1 MTGVAVVAHTG
12 KSLGGGLAELR
23 AVLAEQGITDPLWYE
38 AAKSRKAPKLARR
51 ALEEGA
57 DLVFVWGGDGMVQRC
72 LEELAGSP
80 AAVAVLPAGTANLLA
95 NNLGIPRHL
104 RAAVDIGLHGRRRQL
119 DVGVMNG
126 ERFAVMAG
134 TGFDALMIRGADRG
148 AKERFGRAAYVW
160 TGARN
165 LRKSRFGA
173 RITVDGRR
181 WFKGEAGCVL
191 LGNVG
196 RIIGGLPAFDDAEPD
211 DGLLE
216 VGVVTAGSVVQW
228 LRVLTRMTLG
238 RSDRSPFVDI
248 TRGATIDI
256 RLDRALPYE
265 LDGGDRKPVKRLKV
279 RVEPAALTVCVP
291 G

>member
-12 KSLGGGLAELR
+12 KSLGGGLTELR
-23 AVLAEQGITDPLWYE
+23 AVLAEHGITDPQWY
-38 AAKSRKAPKLARR
+38 AVPKSKKAPKLARR

-72 LEELAGSP
+72 IQELAGSS
-80 AAVAVLPAGTANLLA
+80 AAVAIVPAGTANLLA
-95 NNLGIPRHL
+95 NNLGIPSDL
-104 RAAVDIGLHGRRRQL
+104 RAAVDVGLHGRRRPL
-119 DVGVMNG
+119 DVGVING

-134 TGFDALMIRGADRG
+134 TGFDALMIRDADRG
-148 AKERFGRAAYVW
+148 AKERFGRLAYVW

-165 LRKSRFGA
+165 LRGSRFGA
-173 RITVDGRR
+173 VITVDGRR

-196 RIIGGLPAFDDAEPD
+196 KIIGGLPAFDGAQPD
-211 DGLLE
+211 DGLME

-228 LRVLTRMTLG
+228 LRVLTRMAFG
-238 RSDRSPFVDI
+238 HSDRSPLVDI
-248 TRGATIDI
+248 TRGAAIDI

-265 LDGGDRKPVKRLKV
+265 LDGGDRKPAKHLKV

-291 G
+291 S